1 MSNSKVGEDAGIV
14 CDVSCSDPQS
24 YMWKTADMFD
34 SDVLDFQ
41 QSQTI
46 RELENTEGEV
56 NSLYLHRIYF

>member
-1 MSNSKVGEDAGIV
+1 
-14 CDVSCSDPQS
+14 
-24 YMWKTADMFD
+24 MWKTADMFD

-46 RELENTEGEV
+46 RELEITEGEV

>member
-1 MSNSKVGEDAGIV
+1 
-14 CDVSCSDPQS
+14 
-24 YMWKTADMFD
+24 MWKTADMFD